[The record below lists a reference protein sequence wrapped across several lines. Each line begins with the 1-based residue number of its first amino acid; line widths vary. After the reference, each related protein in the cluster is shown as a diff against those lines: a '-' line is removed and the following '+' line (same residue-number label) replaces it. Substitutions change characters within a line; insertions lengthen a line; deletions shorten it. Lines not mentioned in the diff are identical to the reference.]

1 MIGEVVRFVYNT
13 FILDRAEYAKI
24 CREINTNYSKYE
36 GKTYAVHISYGID
49 NKPYWYYFENH
60 GYDNYNIYIYIYENR
75 NVRGLSYGR
84 IKKTAQQYR

>member
-1 MIGEVVRFVYNT
+1 MRFVYNT

-60 GYDNYNIYIYIYENR
+60 GYDNYNENR
-75 NVRGLSYGR
+75 NVRGRSYGR